1 MIRSRVLI
9 DAGPMV
15 AILSESDSAHES
27 CVAVMKAL
35 APPLFTTW
43 IPVTE
48 VMYLLGFSTAAQL
61 GLLQMIERGAI
72 RVLDLGPADL
82 PHIRASMD
90 KYRDLPMDFA
100 DASLMRIAARE
111 GIDRIFTL
119 DRRDFEIYR
128 LPSRRALRILPE
140 I

>member
-1 MIRSRVLI
+1 MIRTPVLI

-15 AILSESDSAHES
+15 ALLSESDSAHDS
-27 CVAVMKAL
+27 CVAVMKTL

-48 VMYLLGFSTAAQL
+48 AMYLLGFSTIAQL

-72 RVLDLGPADL
+72 HVIDLEPADL
-82 PHIRASMD
+82 PQIRASMN

-100 DASLMRIAARE
+100 DASLMRIATRE
-111 GIDRIFTL
+111 GIERIFTL
-119 DRRDFEIYR
+119 DRRDFAIYR

-140 I
+140 V

>member
-27 CVAVMKAL
+27 CAAVMKAL

-48 VMYLLGFSTAAQL
+48 AMYLLGFSTAAQL

-82 PHIRASMD
+82 PYIRTSMD

>member
-1 MIRSRVLI
+1 MIRARVLI

-48 VMYLLGFSTAAQL
+48 AMYLLGFSTTAQL

-119 DRRDFEIYR
+119 DRRDFAIYR
-128 LPSRRALRILPE
+128 LPNRRALRILPDV
-140 I
+140 

>member
-1 MIRSRVLI
+1 MIRARVLI

-15 AILSESDSAHES
+15 AILSASDSAHES

-48 VMYLLGFSTAAQL
+48 AMYLLGFSTTAQL

-82 PHIRASMD
+82 PHIQASMY

-100 DASLMRIAARE
+100 DASLVRIAARE

-128 LPSRRALRILPE
+128 LPSRRALSILPE
-140 I
+140 V

>member
-100 DASLMRIAARE
+100 DASPDAYR
-111 GIDRIFTL
+111 GT
-119 DRRDFEIYR
+119 RRH
-128 LPSRRALRILPE
+128 
-140 I
+140 

>member
-1 MIRSRVLI
+1 MIRARVLI

-15 AILSESDSAHES
+15 AILSESDSAHAS
-27 CVAVMKAL
+27 CVVVMKAL

-48 VMYLLGFSTAAQL
+48 AMYLLGFSTTAQL

-72 RVLDLGPADL
+72 HVLDLGPADL
-82 PHIRASMD
+82 PYIHASME